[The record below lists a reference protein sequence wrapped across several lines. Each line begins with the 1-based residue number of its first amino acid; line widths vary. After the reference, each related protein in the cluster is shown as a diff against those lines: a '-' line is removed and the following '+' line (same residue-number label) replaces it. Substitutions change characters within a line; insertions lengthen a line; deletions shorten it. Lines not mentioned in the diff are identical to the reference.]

1 MAYINDK
8 NLPYLVEKLSNAD
21 NIKINNNKHGSRV
34 STVINSL
41 VTKSDDITKALE
53 QEVINDNY
61 SFKVGTGDVNV
72 SADVQDGFGEIGIKG
87 VTYQNVFNDFSINGE
102 ANKYITTNGNKIKW
116 TKPAT
121 TTFNVNIKY
130 HNSLAQL
137 NKTYTLVFYVYKNT
151 LKIEGA
157 GNSYDVAKFNIT
169 SYDVGVY
176 SMPVNK
182 TGLVQVKLTQP
193 TTTRSDGKPYLEV
206 YKETVGELEISYP
219 VLLEGDHTNNPN
231 LLLNYFEGIVGV
243 GDKSKNLFNINDT
256 VIGFLGE
263 INNILPPDH
272 NNLTSN
278 YIKVKPNTR
287 YTYSIGGYDKPTN
300 VAHWSGWYYY
310 KDKYGTLSTIT
321 PDRQTKMGPD
331 DSYKTMSFTT
341 PSDCNYI
348 RIGSRHLSLPN
359 AWAQLEGSEVATPY
373 EPFTYKIEILSSGH
387 NLLDLL
393 SLNCITKR
401 YVTKHELT
409 SNSISFSV
417 AAENS
422 DPWAS
427 VMFDGFKFKENA
439 TYRIK
444 AKCKTTDNTNAPFIS
459 LRQKDDYNKSFINA
473 RFTNGILNT
482 TFLANNVGDRVE
494 FFAGVDK
501 GNKGGCRVEFWDVS
515 ITEELS
521 NEDLPFQPYLKDTN
535 SIAIDSPLMRL
546 PNGVCDEITRDGKLI
561 RRVGKIVLN
570 GSEDWRV
577 TLNTDNITNRY
588 DFKFDKF
595 KRYDGIVDGVMP
607 NMYCDS
613 LPLETFTDIYQGNK
627 AGLTHYW
634 SNNNL
639 QTITIGLKDS
649 KTLTEFKQWLSQ
661 NPTTV
666 YYELSTPVITE
677 FPAPC
682 LRIFK
687 DGQITFNTL
696 VIPESN
702 HVVQLNKSAQIE
714 STNKEVNRLENR
726 VANLENFYDDV
737 ILETSYKLALLDYDF
752 EYTKEREDE

>member
-41 VTKSDDITKALE
+41 VTKSDNVTKAIE
-53 QEVINDNY
+53 QEIINNNY

-87 VTYQNVFNDFSINGE
+87 VTYQNVFNDFSIVGE
-102 ANKYITTNGNKIKW
+102 ASKYITTNGNKIKW

-137 NKTYTLVFYVYKNT
+137 NKTYTLVFYIYKNT

-176 SMPVNK
+176 PIPVNK

-231 LLLNYFEGIVGV
+231 LSSCFDNPNLSNYFEGIVGV
-243 GDKSKNLFNINDT
+243 GNKSKNLFDGEFEIGSIEWQTGTPNIYD
-256 VIGFLGE
+256 GE
-263 INNILPPDH
+263 IRTKNFIP
-272 NNLTSN
+272 
-278 YIKVKPNTR
+278 VKPNKYYILNVFENSYENHNIHFYDINKQWLGNPIHNR
-287 YTYSIGGYDKPTN
+287 NSSSINFVTPRN
-300 VAHWSGWYYY
+300 CYYI
-310 KDKYGTLSTIT
+310 KFRL
-321 PDRQTKMGPD
+321 
-331 DSYKTMSFTT
+331 TT
-341 PSDCNYI
+341 PN
-348 RIGSRHLSLPN
+348 LKTKV
-359 AWAQLEGSEVATPY
+359 QLEEGSVTTPY
-373 EPFTYKIEILSSGH
+373 EPYYEGHKIEILSSGH

-459 LRQKDDYNKSFINA
+459 LRQKDDYNKSFKDM

-482 TFLANNVGDRVE
+482 TFLANNVGGRIE
-494 FFAGVDK
+494 FFAGVNK
-501 GNKGGCRVEFWDVS
+501 GNKGGCRVEFWD
-515 ITEELS
+515 ICIAEELS

-607 NMYCDS
+607 NMCCNS
-613 LPLETFTDIYQGNK
+613 LPLETFTNIYQGRK

-666 YYELSTPVITE
+666 YYELSIPVITE
-677 FPAPC
+677 LPVPC

-696 VIPESN
+696 VIPEST
-702 HVVQLNKSAQIE
+702 HKVQLNKSAQIE

-726 VANLENFYDDV
+726 VTNLESFYDDV
-737 ILETSYKLALLDYDF
+737 LLETNYKLALLNYDF